1 LIYLHVGG
9 MSHTIGKP
17 SIIVII
23 LLQTSPQLEVFTR
36 NYGPPNLQ
44 KSKFWKFRD
53 SQLGSPKKKWH
64 LGTCP
69 VAKDKEYYK
78 GEGGG
83 FLQIWAVVSLVSLCL
98 TVHQKCF
105 NYALTNFFFDLCRS
119 MWIID
124 LLVIHP
130 SPHPV
135 APTHPSTPKVLRT
148 KKCPPIPSLSIIFT
162 LNSHLHLS
170 RNLGMHYDAF
180 PEFFTSA

>member
-1 LIYLHVGG
+1 
-9 MSHTIGKP
+9 
-17 SIIVII
+17 
-23 LLQTSPQLEVFTR
+23 
-36 NYGPPNLQ
+36 
-44 KSKFWKFRD
+44 
-53 SQLGSPKKKWH
+53 LGA
-64 LGTCP
+64 CP

-124 LLVIHP
+124 PLVIHP
-130 SPHPV
+130 SPYPV
-135 APTHPSTPKVLRT
+135 APTHPSTPKVLWT

-170 RNLGMHYDAF
+170 RSLRMHYDAF